1 MEKNELMKRLRQLRE
16 DLTEAETDE
25 ALNEIEEEIEKI
37 EDALDQLSE
46 VVEQAQEEEQAGE
59 EEAREDE
66 NKEDEEEAEED
77 AEERKSLAQ
86 RRAELRARIRS
97 GNAVVT
103 RSFRME
109 ERKMWTND
117 SLEYRNAWL
126 KNLQGKDISAEE
138 RTALANGAY
147 VIPQETLNKVYGA
160 MELYPLLN
168 AVDVM
173 HIPGTVEIPV
183 EGTIN
188 AANVVAMGSAA
199 TDSEDT
205 LAHVTLT
212 NYKFIKTVEITA
224 DVMAM
229 AVPAFETWLVNR
241 LANKIYRLITGLVA
255 TGNGSS
261 TVTGLTSISASST
274 TGGTYTKAGITYAD
288 ILAIIA
294 HLPAE
299 YLPNAKFVM
308 SRTDFFGAIL
318 GLEDT
323 TGQPVVVRDPQAPA
337 KYNILGF
344 EVILEDTLAT
354 THSIVFGDLKE
365 GYVFNFGKDLEV
377 ARDDSVGFRTG
388 SSVFRGMALG
398 DGKPT
403 GVGLVRFVPAP

>member
-1 MEKNELMKRLRQLRE
+1 MTREEIMAMTAEQIDEAMTELRGHENDADADFEALTAALDAVEERRQQLRS
-16 DLTEAETDE
+16 A
-25 ALNEIEEEIEKI
+25 
-37 EDALDQLSE
+37 
-46 VVEQAQEEEQAGE
+46 
-59 EEAREDE
+59 EEAR
-66 NKEDEEEAEED
+66 
-77 AEERKSLAQ
+77 
-86 RRAELRARIRS
+86 RAYADRIAA
-97 GNAVVT
+97 GEGTTTGKTN
-103 RSFRME
+103 FEPEE
-109 ERKMWTND
+109 ERKMTYTVN
-117 SLEYRNAWL
+117 SAEYRNAWL
-126 KNLQGKDISAEE
+126 ENLQGKEIGAEA
-138 RTALANGAY
+138 RTALANGNY
-147 VIPQETLNKVYGA
+147 VIPTETLNKVYGA

-173 HIPGTVEIPV
+173 HIPGAVDIPV
-183 EGTIN
+183 EGTVN

-229 AVPAFETWLVNR
+229 AVPAFENWLVNR

-294 HLPAE
+294 HLPSE

-365 GYVFNFGKDLEV
+365 GYIFNFGKDLEV